1 MSPALCS
8 VCGAILRDGACPNGH
23 PQRAARR
30 EGGPTRRTRIFPIVL
45 LLVLVGGIAYT
56 ALFWVPNKAAGDLMR
71 PSSREFAAAVTAY
84 RGATGALPP
93 GATDPQVLGDLA
105 ATAAAATGP
114 AREEITAASIAITE
128 RSPLDIPVISSRP
141 PLPEAVAI
149 RERMTEFYTLA
160 LQAISGLERASSYLA
175 QAAAVLPALESLEA
189 NAIET
194 DPDAPQSA
202 AASSIPIADQLI
214 ADLQALT
221 APEELGG
228 LHESLLTIAQRIR
241 DGLDA
246 LAGAR
251 GGEAGRPVVAATL
264 KSVRDEIAAFRQ
276 TFGTAPRQ
284 ARGAGLGPLLDEVDA
299 LAVEIAERLD
309 GLRDAGVGGLT
320 LPGEAPST

>member
-8 VCGAILRDGACPNGH
+8 VCGAILREGACPNGH

-30 EGGPTRRTRIFPIVL
+30 DGGPTRRTRIFPIVL
-45 LLVLVGGIAYT
+45 LLVLIGGIAYT
-56 ALFWVPNKAAGDLMR
+56 TMIWVPRKAAGDLMR
-71 PSSREFAAAVTAY
+71 PSSREFAEAVSSY

-93 GATDPQVLGDLA
+93 GATDPQALGDLA

-114 AREEITAASIAITE
+114 AREQITAASVAIAE
-128 RSPLDIPVISSRP
+128 RSPLDIPFISSRP

-149 RERMTEFYTLA
+149 REQMIEFYTSA

-175 QAAAVLPALESLEA
+175 QAAAVLPALDSLEA
-189 NAIET
+189 NAVAT
-194 DPDAPQSA
+194 DPDAPQAA
-202 AASSIPIADQLI
+202 AASSIPIADQLL

-228 LHESLLTIAQRIR
+228 LHEALLAIAQRIR

-251 GGEAGRPVVAATL
+251 GGDAGRPVVSATIR
-264 KSVRDEIAAFRQ
+264 SVRDEIAAFRQ

-284 ARGAGLGPLLDEVDA
+284 ARGAGLGPLLEELDT
-299 LAVEIAERLD
+299 LAVEIAQRLD
-309 GLRDAGVGGLT
+309 ALREAGVGGLT
-320 LPGEAPST
+320 LPGEALDA